1 MIKEDIHKLLF
12 IDIETVGVDEDLDS
26 LHHTDP
32 KLSKVWG
39 ESGWDY
45 FKRKYPEDSKL
56 SSNEMFAKRAALL
69 PEFGKIVCISVG
81 FILPNGDTKLDSFY
95 DGTHGG
101 EENLLIAT
109 SELLNRVDKLG
120 FIICGHNVKNFDLP
134 YIAKRMLIN
143 NISVPKILPN
153 YTIKPWESRV
163 LDTKEV
169 WNFNSFGG
177 LSSLNL
183 VCTSL
188 GLETSKE
195 GEVNGSNMHKYYY
208 DNNNIEKIKNYC
220 EEDVK
225 CTINL
230 VKKLKNL

>member
-12 IDIETVGVDEDLDS
+12 IDIETVGIDEDLDS
-26 LHHTDP
+26 LHHTNP
-32 KLSKVWG
+32 KLCKVWD
-39 ESGWDY
+39 ETGWDY
-45 FKRKYPEDSKL
+45 FKRKYSEDSEL
-56 SSNEMFAKRAALL
+56 SSNEMFIKRSALL

-81 FILPNGDTKLDSFY
+81 FILPNGETKLDSFY
-95 DGTHGG
+95 G
-101 EENLLIAT
+101 EETDILERT
-109 SELLNRVDKLG
+109 YDLLNKVDKLG
-120 FIICGHNVKNFDLP
+120 FLVCGHNVKNFDLP

-143 NISVPKILPN
+143 GISIPKILPN
-153 YTIKPWESRV
+153 YSIKPWESRV

-169 WNFNSFGG
+169 WGFNSFGG

-183 VCTSL
+183 VCTAL

-208 DNNNIEKIKNYC
+208 DNSNKNGLDKIKNYC

>member
-26 LHHTDP
+26 LHHTNP
-32 KLSKVWG
+32 KLYKIWE
-39 ESGWDY
+39 ESGYPY
-45 FKRKYPEDSKL
+45 FKRNYSEDSNL
-56 SSNEMFAKRAALL
+56 NSNEMFIKKSALL

-81 FILPNGDTKLDSFY
+81 FILPNGETKLDSFY
-95 DGTHGG
+95 DD
-101 EENLLIAT
+101 EKNLLVAT

-120 FIICGHNVKNFDLP
+120 FMLCGHNVKNFDLP

-143 NISVPKILPN
+143 GVQVPSIIPN
-153 YTIKPWESRV
+153 YKIKPWESRV

-169 WNFNSFGG
+169 WNFNSFRG
-177 LSSLNL
+177 LSSLDL
-183 VCTSL
+183 VCASL
-188 GLETSKE
+188 GVESPKE
-195 GEVNGSNMHKYYY
+195 GEVNGSNIHKYYY
-208 DNNNIEKIKNYC
+208 NNDIDKIKKYC

-230 VKKLKNL
+230 IKKIKNI

>member
-12 IDIETVGVDEDLDS
+12 VDIETVGVDEDLDS
-26 LHHTDP
+26 LHHTNP

-39 ESGWDY
+39 ETGWDY
-45 FKRKYPEDSKL
+45 FKRKYSEDSEL
-56 SSNEMFAKRAALL
+56 SSNQMFVKRAALL
-69 PEFGKIVCISVG
+69 PEFGKIVCLSVG
-81 FILPNGDTKLDSFY
+81 FILPNGETKLDSFY
-95 DGTHGG
+95 G
-101 EENLLIAT
+101 EECDILERT
-109 SELLNRVDKLG
+109 YDLLNKVDKLG

-143 NISVPKILPN
+143 GIKLPKIIPT
-153 YTIKPWESRV
+153 YVIKPWESRV

-169 WNFNSFGG
+169 WAFNSFGG

-208 DNNNIEKIKNYC
+208 DNSNKTGLDKIKNYC

-230 VKKLKNL
+230 VKKLKKL

>member
-12 IDIETVGVDEDLDS
+12 IDIETVGIDEDLDS
-26 LHHTDP
+26 LHHTNP
-32 KLSKVWG
+32 KLSKVWE

-45 FKRKYPEDSKL
+45 FKRRYPEDSEL
-56 SSNEMFAKRAALL
+56 SSNQMFIKRAALL

-81 FILPNGDTKLDSFY
+81 FILPNGDVKLDSFY
-95 DGTHGG
+95 GD
-101 EENLLIAT
+101 EKNSLVST

-143 NISVPKILPN
+143 NISVPKIMPN

-169 WNFNSFGG
+169 
-177 LSSLNL
+177 
-183 VCTSL
+183 
-188 GLETSKE
+188 
-195 GEVNGSNMHKYYY
+195 
-208 DNNNIEKIKNYC
+208 
-220 EEDVK
+220 
-225 CTINL
+225 
-230 VKKLKNL
+230 

>member
-26 LHHTDP
+26 LHRTNP
-32 KLSKVWG
+32 KLSQVWE

-45 FKRKYPEDSKL
+45 FKRKYPEDSTL
-56 SSNEMFAKRAALL
+56 SSNEMFVKRAALL

-81 FILPNGDTKLDSFY
+81 FILPNGKTKLDSFY
-95 DGTHGG
+95 DNEKDILT
-101 EENLLIAT
+101 NCAK
-109 SELLNRVDKLG
+109 LLNRVDKLG

-143 NISVPKILPN
+143 SIPLPKILPN

-169 WNFNSFGG
+169 WNFNSFTG

-208 DNNNIEKIKNYC
+208 DNNNTEKIKNYC

-230 VKKLKNL
+230 IKKLKKL

>member
-12 IDIETVGVDEDLDS
+12 IDIETIGICEDLDD
-26 LHHTDP
+26 LHITNP
-32 KLSKVWG
+32 KLCKVWD

-45 FKRKYPEDSKL
+45 FKRRYSEDSEM
-56 SSNEMFAKRAALL
+56 SSNEMFVKRAALL

-81 FILPNGDTKLDSFY
+81 FILPNGETKLDSFY
-95 DGTHGG
+95 GSEKDI
-101 EENLLIAT
+101 LT
-109 SELLNRVDKLG
+109 STSDLLNRVDKLG

-134 YIAKRMLIN
+134 YIGKRMLIN
-143 NISVPKILPN
+143 GIKVPKILPN

-169 WNFNSFGG
+169 WGFNSFAG

-188 GLETSKE
+188 GLETSKD
-195 GEVNGSNMHKYYY
+195 GEVNGSNIHKYYY
-208 DNNNIEKIKNYC
+208 DNNDIVKIKNYC

-230 VKKLKNL
+230 IKKLKNT

>member
-12 IDIETVGVDEDLDS
+12 IDIETVGVAEDLDD
-26 LHHTDP
+26 LHNDVNP
-32 KLSKVWG
+32 PLSKVWE

-45 FKRKYPEDSKL
+45 FKRRYPEDSEL
-56 SSNEMFAKRAALL
+56 SSNQMFVKRAALL

-81 FILPNGDTKLDSFY
+81 FILPNGKTKLDSFY
-95 DGTHGG
+95 GD
-101 EENLLIAT
+101 EKESLVKVKD
-109 SELLNRVDKLG
+109 LLNRVDKLD
-120 FIICGHNVKNFDLP
+120 FFICGHNIKNFDLP

-143 NISVPKILPN
+143 GIPVPKILPN

-169 WNFNSFGG
+169 WGFNSFGG

-230 VKKLKNL
+230 VKKLKNG